1 MCYASPPSPTP
12 LKQDFCLDPKGSS
25 TCCLYSSNLMLL
37 HFIRE
42 GPEKIQFCICSP
54 RVALHTAVT
63 EGSSLQ
69 FSALIFNFH
78 EIGSL
83 ESVPECK
90 ISLFLGISVFPNL
103 YASPFSAF
111 KSLLKF
117 SVIYP
122 NSLLR
127 WYLNLSCL
135 AKGENVCVLFLLR
148 GLVTRRNSEY
158 LPALQTQLS
167 YRNDFVANLT
177 FLLLLGW

>member
-1 MCYASPPSPTP
+1 MSMFYRQEDFLTTPKKQMGYASPCSPAP
-12 LKQDFCLDPKGSS
+12 PKQYFCLDPKGSS

-42 GPEKIQFCICSP
+42 GPEKTQFCICSP
-54 RVALHTAVT
+54 RVALHTEVT

-69 FSALIFNFH
+69 FSFLTFNFH

-83 ESVPECK
+83 ENECK

-117 SVIYP
+117 SVIYS

-127 WYLNLSCL
+127 WYLIL
-135 AKGENVCVLFLLR
+135 
-148 GLVTRRNSEY
+148 
-158 LPALQTQLS
+158 
-167 YRNDFVANLT
+167 
-177 FLLLLGW
+177 